1 MNSLLLEIFPEAVAN
16 TIFKFCIHPLA
27 DAFILGA
34 RERLLRPFLED
45 LKELKTQLHE
55 WENSEDPCKVAFKY
69 MGTHDIDEL
78 DSFGVELKNEIKFV
92 EPLCNKYVK
101 RINKKRLFYYNSDDD
116 ENDDD
121 DANEDVWYTFLK
133 TCPYTSRP
141 TQ

>member
-27 DAFILGA
+27 DAFIFGA

-55 WENSEDPCKVAFKY
+55 WEASEDPFKVAIKY
-69 MGTHDIDEL
+69 GGYRDIDEL
-78 DSFGVELKNEIKFV
+78 DSFGVELKLEIKFV
-92 EPLCNKYVK
+92 EPLCNKQVE
-101 RINKKRLFYYNSDDD
+101 RINKKRRFHYNSDDD

-121 DANEDVWYTFLK
+121 DANEDVWYNFLK
-133 TCPYTSRP
+133 TRP
-141 TQ
+141 PNC